1 MAATNPSH
9 PPAELRIGTLKAAL
23 WANDVNG
30 RTRYNVTFNRLYRTD
45 QGEWRT
51 SRSFRRDDLL
61 VLAKLAN
68 RAHSRVFELEAAAT
82 PSSRPAVSTAAP
94 SEGVPGIV
102 GGTPEGEENRGG
114 SQGT

>member
-1 MAATNPSH
+1 MAAANPIP

-30 RTRYNVTFNRLYRTD
+30 RTRYNVTFDRLYRTD
-45 QGEWRT
+45 KGEWRT

-68 RAHSRVFELEAAAT
+68 RAHSRVFELEAAA
-82 PSSRPAVSTAAP
+82 AA
-94 SEGVPGIV
+94 E
-102 GGTPEGEENRGG
+102 PE
-114 SQGT
+114 TDDAA